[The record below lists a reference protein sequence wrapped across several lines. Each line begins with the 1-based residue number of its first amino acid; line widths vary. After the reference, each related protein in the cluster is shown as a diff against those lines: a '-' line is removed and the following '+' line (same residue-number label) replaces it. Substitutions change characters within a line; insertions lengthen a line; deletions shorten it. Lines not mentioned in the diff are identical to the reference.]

1 MNTDQIVEQIIE
13 WSKDN
18 TAGTVLNKY
27 AIWQVVI
34 ICDEMTPLETLEML
48 VARQETP
55 EGYMVKARDF
65 VSAFE
70 WPAERIKILQGN
82 ASFHIQKG
90 NKLLADAMKKFA
102 DYNDCIAEINELKK
116 GSKKSWLQKFR
127 GAMKRST

>member
-18 TAGTVLNKY
+18 TAGTVLNQY
-27 AIWQVVI
+27 AIWQVVV
-34 ICDEMTPLETLEML
+34 ICDEKTPLDVIEGI

-55 EGYMVKARDF
+55 EGYLVKARDF
-65 VSAFE
+65 LTAFE
-70 WPAERIKILQGN
+70 WPAERILLLQGD
-82 ASFHIQKG
+82 ASYCRQEG
-90 NKLLADAMKKFA
+90 QKLLVSAMKRF
-102 DYNDCIAEINELKK
+102 DEYNDCIAEINQIKK